1 MNESF
6 LVYNEPVFRPP
17 SEANSVILQVTHGCK
32 WNKCTFCEM
41 YRSKKY
47 SVKPLDTIK
56 KEISLLSTLNPTCN
70 RIFIG
75 DGDLF
80 SVELKLII
88 QTLELLKASFPKLSR
103 ISTYA
108 SSRELLRFSESELA
122 EIKRA
127 GLNLLYIGIESGD
140 DNVLNLVNKG
150 VSAKE
155 QETAILSAK
164 KAGFKISAMILNGLG
179 GKLHSEDHAIHSA
192 QLLNA
197 VQPDLLA
204 LLVVSFP
211 YGFEH
216 FQVRMKGQFQPL
228 SQLEMLKEM
237 RLLLSHVELTSTVFR
252 SDHASNYL
260 VFKGGL
266 NRDKAKFIAQL
277 DDIISH
283 TIHVPNPHLN
293 ETKNL

>member
-6 LVYNEPVFRPP
+6 LVYHEPVFRPP

-47 SVKPLDTIK
+47 SVKPLGTIK
-56 KEISLLSTLNPTCN
+56 KEISLLSTLHPASN

-80 SVELKLII
+80 SVDFKLIVA
-88 QTLELLKASFPKLSR
+88 TLELLKNAFPGLTR
-103 ISTYA
+103 ISAYA
-108 SSRELLRFSESELA
+108 SSAALLKFSPSELSA
-122 EIKRA
+122 IKNA
-127 GLNLLYIGIESGD
+127 GLNLLYIGVESGD
-140 DNVLNLVNKG
+140 DKVLQLVNKG
-150 VSAKE
+150 VTSQEQISAV
-155 QETAILSAK
+155 LNAK
-164 KAGFKISAMILNGLG
+164 NAGFKISVMILNGLG
-179 GKLHSEDHAIHSA
+179 GQLHSENHAVHSA
-192 QLLNA
+192 RLLN
-197 VQPDLLA
+197 VIQPHLLA

-216 FQVRMKGQFQPL
+216 FQNRMKGQFQPL
-228 SQLEMLKEM
+228 SQLEILKEM
-237 RLLLSHVELTSTVFR
+237 RLLLSCLDLKSTVFR

-266 NRDKAKFIAQL
+266 NRDKEKFIAQL
-277 DDIISH
+277 NHIISH
-283 TIHVPNPHLN
+283 TIHVPYPHLN
-293 ETKNL
+293 ETKQL